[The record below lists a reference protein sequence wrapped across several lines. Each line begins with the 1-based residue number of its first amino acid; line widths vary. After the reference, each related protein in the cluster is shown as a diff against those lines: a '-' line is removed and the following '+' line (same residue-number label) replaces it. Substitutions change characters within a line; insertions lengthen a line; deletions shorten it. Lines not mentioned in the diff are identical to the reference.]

1 MITLEVDG
9 KTVEVE
15 SGSTVMDAANKLGVH
30 VPHFCYHKKLSIAAN
45 CRMCLV
51 EVEKALKPL
60 PACATP
66 ATQDMKVYTRSE
78 RAKTAQKG
86 VMEFLLINHPLD
98 CPICD
103 QGGECQLQD
112 LAVGYGGSGSRFN
125 EAKRIVRTKE
135 LGPLVSASEMS
146 RCIHCTRCVRFGQ
159 EIAGVMEL
167 GMAGRGEHSE
177 IMSFV
182 GSTVDSELSGNMID
196 VCPVGAL
203 TSKPFRYAARSWELA
218 RRKTVS
224 PHDALGSNL
233 TAQVKGDTVIRVVPF
248 ENAELNEC
256 WISDRDRFSYEG
268 LNASDRL
275 LSPMLK
281 IDGQWEEVDWAVA
294 LDHIKEKLISSNIK
308 PERIGAFA
316 TPQATTEELYLF
328 QKLIRALGSENID
341 YRLRQTDYDV
351 RPNGYKPWL
360 AMSVSDIE
368 NLDRILVIGSNIR
381 KEQPLLAHRMRQ
393 AVKKNDASL
402 AFINPMKSD
411 SLVPTAE
418 DFLVVPSQITGLL
431 GEVVKA
437 VSLLLDRS
445 VPEGLDDISVGSDAD
460 RIAQML
466 VSGERKLILVGAL
479 CRNHPDRSKIEQL
492 SHLIGQLVEANVG
505 LLTEGPNSLGA
516 EVVNNLPGSDGLNA
530 GEMMSTALDAYFL
543 LHAEMS
549 EDSCAPG
556 LAAGVL
562 KSAPLVVALNAF
574 KGEVSEYATVILPVS
589 PFSETAGTFINLEG
603 TPQSFGPVAPT
614 KGLSRPAWRLIAA
627 LGKLFGCTDFEYQSI
642 EDVRAELKDHLDN
655 FRGELQAKY
664 EVGSI
669 EKQRR
674 SDVQDEI
681 ERVSDVPMY
690 SVDSIVRRAP
700 ALQLTKE
707 AQHDFV
713 WVSSDLSIKL
723 DISDQDVVRVEQGE
737 NHFDL
742 PARVDSNLMS
752 SAVRVSMNSR
762 ASKVI
767 GGVAG
772 TVRISKIQSTGALA

>member
-9 KTVEVE
+9 KQVEVE

-51 EVEKALKPL
+51 EVEKAPKPL

-66 ATQDMKVYTRSE
+66 ATQDMKVHTRSE
-78 RAKTAQKG
+78 QAKTAQKG

-125 EAKRIVRTKE
+125 EAKRAVSTKE

-203 TSKPFRYAARSWELA
+203 TSKPFRYAARTWELA
-218 RRKTVS
+218 RRRTVS

-233 TAQVKGDTVIRVVPF
+233 TAQIKGDAVIRVVPY
-248 ENAELNEC
+248 ENTEINEC

-268 LNASDRL
+268 LNAPDRL

-281 IDGQWEEVDWAVA
+281 VDGQWKEVDWAVA
-294 LDHIKEKLISSNIK
+294 LDHIKEKLVSSSIK
-308 PERIGAFA
+308 PERIGAF
-316 TPQATTEELYLF
+316 TVPQATTEELYLF
-328 QKLIRALGSENID
+328 QKLIRSLGSENID
-341 YRLRQTDYDV
+341 YRLRQTDYDM
-351 RPNGYKPWL
+351 RPSGYKPWL
-360 AMSVSDIE
+360 GMSVVDVE
-368 NLDRILVIGSNIR
+368 NLDCILVIGSNIR

-393 AVKKNDASL
+393 AVKKNNAAL

-411 SLVPTAE
+411 SLVSSAN
-418 DFLVVPSQITGLL
+418 DFLVAPSQMIELL
-431 GEVVKA
+431 GQVVKA

-445 VPEGLDDISVGSDAD
+445 VPEGLDDVSVENDAD
-460 RIAQML
+460 QIAKML
-466 VSGERKLILVGAL
+466 VSGAQKLILVGAL

-492 SHLIGQLVEANVG
+492 SHLLGQLVEAKVG
-505 LLTEGPNSLGA
+505 LLSEGPNSLGA
-516 EVVNNLPGSDGLNA
+516 EVVNSLPGSNGLNA
-530 GEMMSTALDAYFL
+530 GEMMANSLDAYFL
-543 LHAEMS
+543 LHAEVS
-549 EDSCAPG
+549 EDSCFPG
-556 LAAGVL
+556 LAAEAL
-562 KSAPLVVALNAF
+562 KAAPLVVALNAF
-574 KGEVSEYATVILPVS
+574 EGEVSQYATVMLPVS

-603 TPQSFGPVAPT
+603 TAQSFGPVAPT

-627 LGKLFGCTDFEYQSI
+627 LGKLFGFTDFEYQSI

-655 FRGELQAKY
+655 LPGKLQAKF
-664 EVGSI
+664 EVSPI
-669 EKQRR
+669 QMQRR
-674 SDVQDEI
+674 GDTQDVI
-681 ERVSDVPMY
+681 ERLSDVPMY

-707 AQHDFV
+707 AKHDFV
-713 WVSSDLSIKL
+713 WVSSDLSSKL
-723 DISDQDVVRVEQGE
+723 DILDQDVVRVEQGE

-752 SAVRVSMNSR
+752 SVVRVPMNSQ

-767 GGVAG
+767 GGVTG
-772 TVRISKIQSTGALA
+772 TVHISKIQSTGAVA